1 MSFQDMVKNGN
12 TDYSKI
18 KESVN
23 IGGKKTSLSNSVNQ
37 KISDMRMRSTL
48 KMNDK
53 SDMETL
59 AVRKS

>member
-1 MSFQDMVKNGN
+1 MSNQDMVKNGN

-37 KISDMRMRSTL
+37 KISDMRMRSFL

>member
-37 KISDMRMRSTL
+37 KISYMRMRSTL